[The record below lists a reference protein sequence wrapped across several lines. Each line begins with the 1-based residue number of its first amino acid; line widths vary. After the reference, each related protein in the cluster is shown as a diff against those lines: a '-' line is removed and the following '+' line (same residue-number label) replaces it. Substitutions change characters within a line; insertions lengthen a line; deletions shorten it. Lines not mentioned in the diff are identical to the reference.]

1 MGYYTKNEIENFAFT
16 QAQIFEVKEYRDQ
29 LILDL
34 GYVIIKANNSCNRD
48 VFDMGTNELRLRL
61 YGVSDIKITR
71 LGCKIYNADGK
82 LMSESP
88 DEVLAKEQQEQI
100 FETWNGGLGQITAM
114 RHETEKYSFDVETE
128 EDLYLFEVAA
138 TENSQEW
145 ERFRR
150 LPSEY

>member
-16 QAQIFEVKEYRDQ
+16 QAQIFEIKEYRDQ
-29 LILDL
+29 IILDL

-61 YGVSDIKITR
+61 YEVSDIQITR

-88 DEVLAKEQQEQI
+88 DEVLKKGQQEQI
-100 FETWNGGLGQITAM
+100 FEAWNGGLAQISAM
-114 RHETEKYSFDVETE
+114 RHEAGKYSFDVETE
-128 EDLYLFEVAA
+128 EDLYLFEVIA

>member
-1 MGYYTKNEIENFAFT
+1 MGYYTKNEIENFGFT

-29 LILDL
+29 MIFDL
-34 GYVIIKANNSCNRD
+34 GYVIIKASNSCNRD

-61 YGVSDIKITR
+61 YEVSNIRITR

-82 LMSESP
+82 LMQENP
-88 DEVLAKEQQEQI
+88 DEVLKKEQNEEI
-100 FETWNGGLGQITAM
+100 FESWSGGIGQITAM
-114 RHETEKYSFDVETE
+114 RRENGRYSFDVETE
-128 EDLYLFEVAA
+128 EELYLLEVTA

-150 LPSEY
+150 LPTES